1 MVGRR
6 DRRREDRREGG
17 KEMRVPTYG
26 NIYVSQNCKNGI
38 KSLHNDKGVKQEV

>member
-6 DRRREDRREGG
+6 NRRRKDRREGG
-17 KEMRVPTYG
+17 KEMKLPVYG
-26 NIYVSQNCKNGI
+26 KIYVSQNCKNEI